1 MAENEKNAG
10 ARMKAYVNMSD
21 YSVEER
27 NKRAL
32 SDLVWRVMENETG
45 RPFDLVDFLA
55 EQKDLAEIIS
65 MTFHATTENPI
76 ANWMWRIESRLRAK
90 LEGSEAVERRAE
102 ELAQEE

>member
-1 MAENEKNAG
+1 
-10 ARMKAYVNMSD
+10 MKAYVNMSE

-32 SDLVWRVMENETG
+32 DDLVWRVMENEEG

-55 EQKDLAEIIS
+55 EQGDLSQTAAEAVI
-65 MTFHATTENPI
+65 TGEFTG
-76 ANWMWRIESRLRAK
+76 WRDRIESRLRAK

-102 ELAQEE
+102 EMATEDE